1 MLLSLV
7 LDSSNDGS
15 TYQLLVMKM
24 LLVVVMMV
32 GLVVVML
39 VVRVKEVVMA
49 VISDLHS
56 ATVCPP

>member
-32 GLVVVML
+32 VL
-39 VVRVKEVVMA
+39 VVRAMEVVMVL
-49 VISDLHS
+49 VISVQHS
-56 ATVCPP
+56 HRVCPPGFH

>member
-32 GLVVVML
+32 GLVVV
-39 VVRVKEVVMA
+39 VRVKEVVMV
-49 VISDLHS
+49 VISVLHS
-56 ATVCPP
+56 ARVCPP